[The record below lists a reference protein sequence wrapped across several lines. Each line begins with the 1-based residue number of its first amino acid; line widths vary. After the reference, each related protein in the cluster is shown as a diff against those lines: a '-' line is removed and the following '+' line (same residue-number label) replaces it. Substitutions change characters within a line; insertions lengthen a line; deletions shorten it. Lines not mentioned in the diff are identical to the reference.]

1 MILFICTRCTALISC
16 FKISKEFY
24 LTAAFSLPLQP
35 LVVERF
41 LSVHAQILLSCY
53 QHFPIES
60 VRKCSFVL
68 GLKEKLNTLKH
79 SKLYVSS
86 SRQRGRGLNRN
97 PMKDRAAGVRS
108 KPMTATATAMVKSVW
123 QAYFTAGDSNL
134 QAEVAHEVEEDE
146 NEENEDEA
154 TETALA
160 RAAEALKDT
169 EKDNGFSYNLVVS
182 SVVPKAARKET
193 SWTLVEPLSKR
204 KEARLF
210 QKAQSSKGHVITLG
224 ECVKICGEDTLGV
237 VQAIWDA
244 KGKKKVQIRVLKTGY
259 ETVLGDAASDEELFL
274 SSGVITYPI
283 TMIEGKLNATR
294 RLRKWDTR
302 SRIAHFMEDAAIRQE
317 NETVKSRK
325 KGSLTM
331 FWCKEYVPEEG
342 MFRDAPKDL
351 RLGTILKDTLSD
363 EDDQIDEDEGFAMAT
378 NGGVLIDGTQYK
390 LGQCMYVHPDVFDQM
405 PEAHEDVE
413 LPSYLAN
420 ARFHKGSHSGLR
432 AWGIGQLVHVGKKSS
447 KGPGQG
453 QEVATVV
460 LKRFWRPEDI
470 SVKFA
475 NEAESYYHVYAG
487 DEEIE
492 VDVEDVVGP
501 VSVGPLQHPES
512 SDTFVCIGK
521 FHTKSKKVKDTPKDF
536 VSTQEL
542 KADEQ
547 PKPAKSAK
555 AKGKAPVDES
565 PSIVAKEVDDPV
577 ALATMDIF
585 AGCGGLSE
593 GMHQAKA
600 AVTKWAIE
608 YEEPAAESFKIN
620 NPDAAVF
627 CDNCNVLL
635 HAAMVKAGQKDDCM
649 ASEEAISQS
658 EKLSDADKERLPQPG
673 EVDFICGGPPCQGY
687 SGMNRFNKG
696 NWSMVQNSMVMAFLS
711 YADFYRPRY
720 FLLEN
725 VRNFVSHNKSFTFRL
740 TLRSLL
746 EMGYQVRFGVLNAGN
761 FGVSQSR
768 KRTFIWAAAPSENL
782 PSWPR
787 LMHCF
792 RTPQLTIKLPG
803 DVQYTAVPQTVSVI
817 CLHN

>member
-1 MILFICTRCTALISC
+1 M
-16 FKISKEFY
+16 
-24 LTAAFSLPLQP
+24 
-35 LVVERF
+35 ERF

-53 QHFPIES
+53 QHFPLES

-79 SKLYVSS
+79 SKLYVSCN
-86 SRQRGRGLNRN
+86 RQRGRGLNRN

-123 QAYFTAGDSNL
+123 QAYFTSGESTL

-160 RAAEALKDT
+160 RAAEAVKET
-169 EKDNGFSYNLVVS
+169 EKDICVRYNLLLS
-182 SVVPKAARKET
+182 SVVPKAIRKES
-193 SWTLVEPLSKR
+193 SWTLLEPLSK
-204 KEARLF
+204 KKDANLF
-210 QKAQSSKGHVITLG
+210 QKAQSNKGHVIALG
-224 ECVKICGEDTLGV
+224 ECIKICGEEILGV
-237 VQAIWDA
+237 VQAIWDS
-244 KGKKKVQIRVLKTGY
+244 KGKKKVQIRMLKTGY
-259 ETVLGDAASDEELFL
+259 ETVLGDAASEEELFL
-274 SSGVITYPI
+274 SSEVIAYPI
-283 TMIEGKLNATR
+283 SMIEGKMNATR

-302 SRIAHFMEDAAIRQE
+302 SRISYFMEDAAIRQE
-317 NETVKSRK
+317 NEMVKSRN

-351 RLGTILKDTLSD
+351 RLGTILKETASD
-363 EDDQIDEDEGFAMAT
+363 EDDQLDEEGIAMAT
-378 NGGVLIDGTQYK
+378 NGGVLIDGIQYK

-405 PEAHEDVE
+405 PGAHEDVE
-413 LPSYLAN
+413 LPSYLSN

-432 AWGIGQLVHVGKKSS
+432 AWGIGQLVHVGKKGS

-475 NEAESYYHVYAG
+475 NEAKSYYHVYAG

-492 VDVEDVVGP
+492 VDVQDVVGP
-501 VSVGPLQHPES
+501 VSIGPIQHSES
-512 SDTFVCIGK
+512 SDTFVCIGR
-521 FHTKSKKVKDTPKDF
+521 FHTKSNTIKDEPKYL
-536 VSTQEL
+536 VSADTL
-542 KADEQ
+542 KPDERT
-547 PKPAKSAK
+547 KPASNSAK
-555 AKGKAPVDES
+555 AKGKAPIDEA
-565 PSIVAKEVDDPV
+565 PAAITKEVDDPV

-608 YEEPAAESFKIN
+608 YEEPAAESFKLN

-635 HAAMVKAGQKDDCM
+635 HAAMVKAGQTEDCM
-649 ASEEAISQS
+649 ASEEAIAQS
-658 EKLSDADKERLPQPG
+658 EKLSEADKERLPQPG

-768 KRTFIWAAAPSENL
+768 KRTFIWAAAPSEHL

-803 DVQYTAVPQTVSVI
+803 DVQYTAVPQTVRLIYFICSVSSWI
-817 CLHN
+817 LSVYFKMCRREPH